1 MMAFDLLFSCCCCD
15 MFSASHTY
23 LIYAI
28 HRWGDGYV
36 YIISDIIRAPW

>member
-1 MMAFDLLFSCCCCD
+1 MMAFDLLFPCCCCD
-15 MFSASHTY
+15 MFSASHACY

-36 YIISDIIRAPW
+36 YILYPI